1 MKSLLFLSFLHQKLT
16 ICSFSSLMLAT
27 IYINVSIFPKMP
39 YNKKKPPC
47 RSREAFLLY
56 NNVYGDLLQYHLLAI
71 DDVNTL
77 QAIQRLTFTN
87 QLSIQVVY
95 FCTL

>member
-39 YNKKKPPC
+39 YNKKSLPA
-47 RSREAFLLY
+47 EAEKLSYYIIMYMGIYFNTTFLP
-56 NNVYGDLLQYHLLAI
+56 
-71 DDVNTL
+71 
-77 QAIQRLTFTN
+77 LTM
-87 QLSIQVVY
+87 
-95 FCTL
+95 